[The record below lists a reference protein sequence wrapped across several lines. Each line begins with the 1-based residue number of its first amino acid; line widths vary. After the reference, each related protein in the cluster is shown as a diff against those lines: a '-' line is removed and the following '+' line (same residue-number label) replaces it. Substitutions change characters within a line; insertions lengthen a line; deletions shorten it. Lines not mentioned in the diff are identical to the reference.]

1 MSQQINL
8 YEERLRP
15 RRELAT
21 GRNLGLG
28 VLAIL
33 VVMTALVFW
42 TRLEAERKVEV
53 ASASRKQLAD
63 EQEKLTALTQIL
75 GKRKISPALAAEV
88 DSVKAILANRT
99 EVMAVLDSG
108 KLGKTTGFSGFMSGF
123 ARQAQSD
130 LWLTGFLIASGG
142 DEIEIRGRL
151 LDPSSLPGYVQR
163 LSREPIF
170 QGRRFAALEMRG
182 VDPDVQKTGTPLGS
196 AVANGGVGAQATVVP
211 GLPRFIEFVLR
222 SESTGA
228 LEAGARGESKP

>member
-28 VLAIL
+28 VLAVL
-33 VVMTALVFW
+33 VVMSALVFW
-42 TRLEAERKVEV
+42 TRLEAEQKTEA
-53 ASASRKQLAD
+53 ASASRKQMTD
-63 EQEKLTALTQIL
+63 EQEKLTTLTHTL
-75 GKRKISPALAAEV
+75 GQRKVSTTLAAEL
-88 DSVKAILANRT
+88 DSLKVILENRT

-108 KLGKTTGFSGFMSGF
+108 KLGKTTGFSVFMTGF

-170 QGRRFAALEMRG
+170 QGRRFAALEMRS
-182 VDPDVQKTGTPLGS
+182 VDPDVQKSSTLVGS
-196 AVANGGVGAQATVVP
+196 AVPDAGALAAP

-228 LEAGARGESKP
+228 LEAGSREESKP